1 MTRLDMKSLAAFRA
15 THNFGTGKKLTVGL
29 LRIATVPAVVRP
41 RRIGT
46 IQKDWLSPIVLSNSA
61 K

>member
-1 MTRLDMKSLAAFRA
+1 MTKLNLNSLAAFRA
-15 THNFGTGKKLTVGL
+15 THNLGTGKKLTVGL
-29 LRIATVPAVVRP
+29 LRIATIPAVVRP

-46 IQKDWLSPIVLSNSA
+46 IDRDWLTPIVLSNST